1 MGERRASTEWCRKLL
16 PLTVSVRRW
25 GNSVLLSDWLVAV
38 VSRFFLF
45 CFPMGHNVRRLAESL
60 ARLTRASRR
69 QREVIASVPRSL
81 LIIPSGDE
89 RMRDAIG

>member
-1 MGERRASTEWCRKLL
+1 MVPEAL
-16 PLTVSVRRW
+16 PLTASVRRW

-38 VSRFFLF
+38 VSDFFSSVS
-45 CFPMGHNVRRLAESL
+45 PRGIMAPLAENL

-69 QREVIASVPRSL
+69 QREVIASVPRSM

-89 RMRDAIG
+89 RIRDAIG